1 MSRQLPT
8 TQLSSAPE
16 IEGWDADKSIGR
28 YMRFAAVTIV
38 ILLVGFGGWAAF
50 ASISGAVIAP
60 GNVAVLQNS
69 KSIQHLQG
77 GIVAEILIQDGDVVS
92 AGDLLIQLDSGQLRE
107 QIVGLSAA
115 AESKTE
121 QLALV
126 QEELD
131 GLQQLFDKGLV
142 PKTRISALQREAAK
156 LKGERDGLIS
166 DSARIQTELER
177 LQIKAPVDGF
187 IHNLSIHTI
196 GGVVQAG
203 ADLMQIVPANA
214 RLMIEAKVDPR
225 DIDQIHNGQEATVR
239 FSSFNSRTTP
249 ELKGIVNQVSA
260 DLATDEQTGLRYY
273 IVRINLSEEER
284 KKLDGREILPGMPAD
299 AFIQTEARS
308 ALSYLVQPLTD
319 QVARAFREE

>member
-8 TQLSSAPE
+8 TQLSSVPE
-16 IEGWDADKSIGR
+16 IEGWDADQSIGR
-28 YMRFAAVTIV
+28 YMRFAVVTIG

-115 AESKTE
+115 AKSKSE

-166 DSARIQTELER
+166 DAARINTELER
-177 LQIKAPVDGF
+177 LQITAPVDGF
-187 IHNLSIHTI
+187 IHNLSVHTV

-214 RLMIEAKVDPR
+214 KLMVEAKVDPR
-225 DIDQIHNGQEATVR
+225 DIDQIHNGQDATVR

>member
-8 TQLSSAPE
+8 TQLSNEPV
-16 IEGWDADKSIGR
+16 IEGWDADESIGR
-28 YMRFAAVTIV
+28 YLRFALITIA

-50 ASISGAVIAP
+50 ASISGAVIAQ

-77 GIVAEILIQDGDVVS
+77 GIVAEILIQDGDVV
-92 AGDLLIQLDSGQLRE
+92 AKGDLLIQLDSGQLRE

-115 AESKTE
+115 AASKLE

-126 QEELD
+126 QDELD
-131 GLQQLFDKGLV
+131 GLQKLFDKGLV

-156 LKGERDGLIS
+156 LRGEREGLIS
-166 DSARIQTELER
+166 DAARIKTELSR
-177 LQIKAPVDGF
+177 LQIKAPVEGF
-187 IHNLSIHTI
+187 IHNLAIHTV
-196 GGVVQAG
+196 GGVVQPG
-203 ADLMQIVPANA
+203 AELMQIVPANA
-214 RLMIEAKVDPR
+214 QLMIEAKVDPR
-225 DIDQIHNGQEATVR
+225 DIDQIHNGQDASVR

-249 ELKGIVNQVSA
+249 ELKGVVNQVSA
-260 DLATDEQTGLRYY
+260 DLATDEQTGVRYY

-284 KKLDGREILPGMPAD
+284 NKLEGREILPGMPAD